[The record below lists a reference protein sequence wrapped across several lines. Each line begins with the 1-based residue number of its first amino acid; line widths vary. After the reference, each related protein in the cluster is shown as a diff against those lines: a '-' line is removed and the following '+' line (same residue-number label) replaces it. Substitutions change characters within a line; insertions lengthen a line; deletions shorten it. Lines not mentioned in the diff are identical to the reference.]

1 MPTNQQWD
9 IWFDV
14 LKESLVPGDPVV
26 FARNISSGLP
36 TEQRLIQHVTVAR
49 RLAKDDR
56 NDDASQVLRL
66 GLDAAELD
74 ETGIKFLVCITTAE
88 AALSAGD
95 RKLAAKA
102 VRNSIGVA
110 MAEQLPALALSYAL
124 VVWHKQL
131 GDGPLGE

>member
-1 MPTNQQWD
+1 
-9 IWFDV
+9 
-14 LKESLVPGDPVV
+14 LLAG
-26 FARNISSGLP
+26 
-36 TEQRLIQHVTVAR
+36 QRLIQHVTVAR

-66 GLDAAELD
+66 GLDAAEQD
-74 ETGIKFLVCITTAE
+74 ETGIKFLVCITAAE

-102 VRNSIGVA
+102 VRISIGAA
-110 MAEQLPALALSYAL
+110 MAEQVPALALSYAL

-131 GDGPLGE
+131 GGGPLGE

>member
-1 MPTNQQWD
+1 MPADQQWD
-9 IWFDV
+9 VWFDI
-14 LKESLVPGDPVV
+14 LKESPVPRDPVV

-36 TEQRLIQHVTVAR
+36 TGQRLIQHVTVAR

-56 NDDASQVLRL
+56 NDDTSQVLRL
-66 GLDAAELD
+66 GLDAAEQD
-74 ETGIKFLVCITTAE
+74 ETSIKFLVCITAAE
-88 AALSAGD
+88 VALSAGD

-102 VRNSIGVA
+102 VRISIGAA
-110 MAEQLPALALSYAL
+110 MAEQVPALALSCAL